1 LFLLSWIRF
10 TPEQQAVIH
19 HQKGHARVRA
29 VAGSGKTT
37 TLVER
42 VIHLLNQ
49 GVPARRLLVVMYNR
63 AAKEDFT
70 AKLQARAVDHA
81 HSSPLPDVRT
91 FHSLG
96 HRLTSSLVRWGLL
109 APRRLHQEEWMQD
122 NFSRQA
128 LKRLAEN
135 LGEDPQPWMEEDA
148 LDAFKSFCTLVK
160 SGLKT
165 PDEVAENLGLPS
177 TQRYFVQAF
186 AEQEELLAEQQVM
199 FFDDLL
205 WRPLQVIQAQPQ
217 VKQRLSGFLDY
228 LVVDEYQDINE
239 VQQELLVTLAGQAQV
254 MAVGDVD
261 QCIYEWRGARPDYML
276 HRYHRDFQGVTDY
289 PLSGTFRFG
298 HSLALTANQVIQHN
312 RERPPQLT
320 LAVQQQSTVIE
331 QGQGAV
337 WLLSRLQGWQQQ
349 HPQGSAAVLVR
360 SWSQSLAVQLEFL
373 KAHQPFQLARQQH
386 FIFNRPQIK
395 GLLAYARLALNSAPG
410 RTINFQHPAAQ
421 ADFYQ
426 LLSFPTL
433 YLTDP
438 ERQAL
443 VQARMQG
450 QAHLDS
456 SLDQLPPAKRQRLA
470 KRLKLLQKLATRA
483 RNLQPQAFLDR
494 VLVETDALE
503 QLKKTAAS
511 KESGDEA
518 LRLIEGL
525 RRYARQSKTGLG
537 EWIQELEVAQQEG
550 SASLAH
556 QQATQVEILT
566 VHAAKGLEWDWVGVY
581 GLNEGDFPYTSGFSR
596 LTAAEEE
603 AERRLFYVAVTRARQ
618 HLVLAE
624 GEGSGPRSRFLQEA
638 QIQDALFLADQ
649 LGSEA
654 APSPSRSVAY
664 PKLLQNYWQQVS
676 EKLVPELTWR
686 QEELPQAAPVQNR
699 VQPVVMS
706 PGDRVM
712 HQQFGEGQLLRVE
725 GDYPCRLLDIRFDRA
740 GLKRLKEEVA
750 NLQRLQGA

>member
-1 LFLLSWIRF
+1 MTSTRF

-19 HQKGHARVRA
+19 HQVGHARVRA

-37 TLVER
+37 TLVAR

-49 GVPARRLLVVMYNR
+49 GVPAKRLLVVMYNR
-63 AAKEDFT
+63 ASREDFT
-70 AKLQARAVDHA
+70 AKLQARAADLQLPC
-81 HSSPLPDVRT
+81 SLPDVRT

-96 HRLTSSLVRWGLL
+96 HRLTSSLVRWGFLEQ
-109 APRRLHQEEWMQD
+109 RRLHQEEWMQD
-122 NFSRQA
+122 SFSRQA
-128 LKRLAEN
+128 LKHLAEN
-135 LGEDPQPWMEEDA
+135 LDEDPQPWLEEDA

-160 SGLKT
+160 SGLKA
-165 PDEVAENLGLPS
+165 PEEVAENLSLPA
-177 TQRYFVQAF
+177 TQAHFVQAF
-186 AEQEELLAEQQVM
+186 AQQEALLSEHQAM

-205 WRPLQVIQAQPQ
+205 WRPLQVIQEQPQ

-254 MAVGDVD
+254 MVVGDID

-276 HRYHRDFQGVTDY
+276 HRFHQDFQGVVDY

-298 HSLALTANQVIQHN
+298 HSVALTANQVIQHN

-320 LAVQQQSTVIE
+320 LAVKQQATTIE
-331 QGQGAV
+331 QGQSAA
-337 WLLSRLQGWQQQ
+337 WLLQRLQSWQEEY
-349 HPQGSAAVLVR
+349 PQGTAAVLVR

-410 RTINFQHPAAQ
+410 RKINFQHPAAQ

-443 VQARMQG
+443 VQARVQG
-450 QAHLDS
+450 QARLDAC
-456 SLDQLPPAKRQRLA
+456 LDQLPPAKRQRLT
-470 KRLKLLQKLATRA
+470 KRLKLLQKLAGRA
-483 RNLQPQAFLDR
+483 QSLQPLAFLDW
-494 VLVETDALE
+494 VLAETDALE

-511 KESGDEA
+511 KESGEEA

-525 RRYARQSKTGLG
+525 RRYAQQSEASLG

-550 SASLAH
+550 SASLTN
-556 QQATQVEILT
+556 QQATQVKILT
-566 VHAAKGLEWDWVGVY
+566 VHAAKGLEWNWVGVY

-596 LTAAEEE
+596 LSPAEEE
-603 AERRLFYVAVTRARQ
+603 AERRLFYVAVTRARE

-638 QIQDALFLADQ
+638 QIQDALFLAQ
-649 LGSEA
+649 HLASEEA
-654 APSPSRSVAY
+654 LSPAQAVAY
-664 PKLLQNYWQQVS
+664 PKLLQNYWQRVS
-676 EKLVPELTWR
+676 QKAAPELTWR
-686 QEELPQAAPVQNR
+686 QEKASSSAPRVAQ
-699 VQPVVMS
+699 VQPGVMS
-706 PGDRVM
+706 PGDRVS

-725 GDYPCRLLDIRFDRA
+725 GDYPCRLLDIHFDQA
-740 GLKRLKEEVA
+740 GFKRLKEEVA

>member
-1 LFLLSWIRF
+1 M
-10 TPEQQAVIH
+10 IH
-19 HQKGHARVRA
+19 HQQGHARVRA

-49 GVPARRLLVVMYNR
+49 GVAARRLLVVMYNR
-63 AAKEDFT
+63 SAKEDF
-70 AKLQARAVDHA
+70 AGKLQTRAKDLKLA
-81 HSSPLPDVRT
+81 SPLPDVRT

-109 APRRLHQEEWMQD
+109 AQRRLHQEEWMQD
-122 NFSRQA
+122 SFSRQA

-135 LGEDPQPWMEEDA
+135 LGEDPQPWLEEDA
-148 LDAFKSFCTLVK
+148 LDAFKSFCTRVK
-160 SGLKT
+160 SGLKPT
-165 PDEVAENLGLPS
+165 EEVAVSLELPAA
-177 TQRYFVQAF
+177 QQHFIRAF

-205 WRPLQVIQAQPQ
+205 WRPLQVIQEQPQ
-217 VKQRLSGFLDY
+217 VRQRLSGFLDY

-254 MAVGDVD
+254 MVVGDVD

-276 HRYHRDFQGVTDY
+276 HRFHRDFQGVMDY
-289 PLSGTFRFG
+289 PLSSTFRFG

-320 LAVQQQSTVIE
+320 LAASHQITRLE
-331 QGQGAV
+331 QGQGAA
-337 WLLSRLQGWQQQ
+337 WLLSSLQDWQQE
-349 HPQGSAAVLVR
+349 HPEGQAAVLVR

-410 RTINFQHPAAQ
+410 RKINFQHPAAQ

-438 ERQAL
+438 ERQTL

-450 QAHLDS
+450 QAQLDA
-456 SLDQLPPAKRQRLA
+456 SLDQLPPAKRQRLV
-470 KRLKLLQKLATRA
+470 KRLQLLQKLASRA
-483 RNLQPQAFLDR
+483 QKLQPRAFLDL
-494 VLVETDALE
+494 VLAETDALE
-503 QLKKTAAS
+503 QLKKSAAS

-525 RRYARQSKTGLG
+525 RRYAQQSKTTLG

-556 QQATQVEILT
+556 QQATQVKILT

-596 LTAAEEE
+596 LTPAEEE
-603 AERRLFYVAVTRARQ
+603 AERRLFYVAITRARR

-638 QIQDALFLADQ
+638 QIQDALFLAQQ
-649 LGSEA
+649 LGSEETL
-654 APSPSRSVAY
+654 SPACAVAY
-664 PKLLQNYWQQVS
+664 PKLLQSYWQRVS
-676 EKLVPELTWR
+676 EKALPELSWR
-686 QEELPQAAPVQNR
+686 QEAPPQSASLLALEPGRLN
-699 VQPVVMS
+699 
-706 PGDRVM
+706 PGDRVS

-725 GDYPCRLLDIRFDRA
+725 GDYPCRLLDIRFDQA